1 MLASKS
7 PDVPLEKM
15 IFVPS
20 GDHRGP
26 KQPRDVGSGIGPP
39 QAGCACTEIWCS
51 PVPLE
56 WTTQIVLRAFGVT
69 CLEKM
74 ISFPCGDQSP
84 SELRCI
90 LVGVICFSPVPF
102 VLTTKSASR
111 DPRLNTSRLPS
122 GDESPGMSS
131 PPGVEV
137 TRTRPPP
144 SDERTV

>member
-51 PVPLE
+51 PVPFL
-56 WTTQIVLRAFGVT
+56 
-69 CLEKM
+69 
-74 ISFPCGDQSP
+74 
-84 SELRCI
+84 
-90 LVGVICFSPVPF
+90 
-102 VLTTKSASR
+102 LTTKSASR

-137 TRTRPPP
+137 TRTKPPP
-144 SDERTV
+144 SDE